1 MSYSA
6 LNPFTTQAWSNG
18 RHTLRCAKIIRET
31 WDVLSFCFEAEQ
43 PTLFFFKPGQ
53 FVTLELEINGKQVMR
68 SYTISSAP
76 SLPYNFNITVKRA
89 PGGLVSNWL
98 HDNLKEGDR
107 VVVHGPAG
115 TFNCIDKPAE
125 KALLL
130 SGGVGITPVVS
141 MARWWFDINAAVDT
155 VFVSCVRTPKDIIF
169 RRQLEWMSSRLTNF
183 QLNIVCEKL
192 DSGDVWAGYRGLFNV
207 DMLKLMTPDVLERQV
222 YCCGPA
228 PFMKAVRYMLELIGF
243 PMENYH
249 EESFGETPEAISEQ
263 INDRLDQFDKTDS
276 TQKSSGFAV
285 RFVGQEQSAYVDSSQ
300 ALHAAAVQLGINVP
314 KACGVGVCGAC
325 KVKKLEGEV
334 EIKHNGG
341 ISEEELAEG
350 YILSCCSF
358 ARTDV
363 VLQS

>member
-1 MSYSA
+1 MIYSA
-6 LNPFTTQAWSNG
+6 LNPFTTQAWANG

-53 FVTLELEINGKQVMR
+53 FVTLELEIDGQQVMR

-115 TFNCIDKPAE
+115 SFNCIDKSAE

-130 SGGVGITPVVS
+130 SGGVGITPVAS

-169 RRQLEWMSSRLTNF
+169 KRQLEWMSSRLTNF
-183 QLNIVCEKL
+183 QLHIVCEKL
-192 DSGDVWAGYRGLFNV
+192 NSGDVWAGYRGLLNTG
-207 DMLKLMTPDVLERQV
+207 MLKQMAPDVLERQV

-228 PFMKAVRYMLELIGF
+228 PFMKAVRYILEGIGF
-243 PMENYH
+243 PMRNYH

-263 INDRLDQFDKTDS
+263 IHDRLEEFGKAESNQEK
-276 TQKSSGFAV
+276 SGFTI
-285 RFVGQEQSAYVDSSQ
+285 RFVNQEQPAYLESNQ
-300 ALHAAAVQLGINVP
+300 ALHAAAMQLGLNVP

-325 KVKKLEGEV
+325 KVKKIEGEI
-334 EIKHNGG
+334 EINHNGG
-341 ISEEELAEG
+341 ISDEELAEG

-358 ARTDV
+358 ARSDV
-363 VLQS
+363 VLEF